1 MRLILSEHRVRFG
14 SDGRRKNGLAGGF
27 EAAQGASLYKNPPL
41 LPERRTTV
49 NDGTMLGRI
58 SLSRRENPL
67 TLT

>member
-1 MRLILSEHRVRFG
+1 MALRYVLCPHKALPDRLVNNPG
-14 SDGRRKNGLAGGF
+14 
-27 EAAQGASLYKNPPL
+27 YKTPPL